1 MKKIAVLCVVAASVA
16 AGFSRPVFGQGQVLQ
31 LAQSKHC
38 IACHQLEKRMIGP
51 PFAAI
56 AQRFRGETAAIA
68 HLSARIREGS
78 RGAWGAIGMPR
89 QDGVNQEEAE
99 QLAAWI
105 LSLYRDA
112 DSASSQTLE
121 K

>member
-1 MKKIAVLCVVAASVA
+1 MRKFAALCLAVSLTQPA
-16 AGFSRPVFGQGQVLQ
+16 FGQMLK

-56 AQRFRGETAAIA
+56 AQRFRGESVAIP
-68 HLSARIREGS
+68 HLATRIREGS

-89 QDGVNQEEAE
+89 QDGVNQQEAE

-105 LSLYRDA
+105 LSLYKENNA
-112 DSASSQTLE
+112 E